1 MHLFTEFALKSFQ
14 SLFTTVTVISFSEAN
29 TPPIESSA
37 RSNKADDS
45 QFRESFRKTPRK
57 ALAQRGERDE
67 AVTAYTFQHKGC
79 YLESERD
86 LVITAGRLT
95 PSDLFV
101 LSS

>member
-1 MHLFTEFALKSFQ
+1 MMHLFTEFALKSFQ

-29 TPPIESSA
+29 TPPNRQQGQTKQMILSLGRVSG
-37 RSNKADDS
+37 RH
-45 QFRESFRKTPRK
+45 RERPWPRE
-57 ALAQRGERDE
+57 ERDE